1 MENTMKTERV
11 KQILGRIKTVKIA
24 VYGDFCLDAYWILSA
39 EGSEVSVETGL
50 RAQAVK
56 RHYYALGGASN
67 IVANLAA
74 LAPAEIRV
82 IGVVGDDIY
91 GRELTGQ
98 LVRLNADTTSLVVQ
112 KEDFDTVCFAKRY
125 LGDEE
130 QPRIDFGFYNIRS
143 KQTDNAILAGIRNA
157 LQTCDAVIFN
167 QQVPGSL
174 NNDDFIDAAN
184 ALFDEFTDRIVL
196 FDSRHYSD
204 RFTNVYRKTNDIE
217 AAILNGVDA
226 YLDDV
231 ITLPDI
237 KKYAQNLY
245 TQSHKP
251 VFVTRGSRGIVTVDA
266 DGIHHAPGIQLLK
279 KLDTVGAGDTTMSAL
294 GLCLAAGVSPAQA
307 AQFANLAAAV
317 TIQKLFQTGTASSEE
332 VLEISRDADYIY
344 QPELAE
350 DLRQAHYIEGADI
363 ELCCDRDTLD
373 LGHIEH
379 AVFDHDGTIS
389 TLRQGWEAIM
399 EPVMIK
405 AILGDHYRQAD
416 ETLYHKV
423 RNRVCDYIDK
433 STGIQTIVQ
442 MEALVE
448 MVGEFGIVGA
458 ERILDKNGYKTIYN
472 QALIAMVAE
481 RTRKFKA
488 GTLDINDFIIKGAVG
503 FLRAL
508 KERGVKLYLA
518 SGTDRAD
525 VINEATVLGYADLFD
540 GRIYGAVGDVGKY
553 SKKMVLEK
561 IVSENDLQGPQL
573 AVFGDGP
580 VEIRQCR
587 KCDGIAIGLAS
598 DEIRRWGLCVEKR
611 TRLIKAGAHII
622 IPDFSQAGQ
631 LSKLLF
637 D

>member
-1 MENTMKTERV
+1 MKTERV
-11 KQILGRIKTVKIA
+11 SEILDKIKNVKIA
-24 VYGDFCLDAYWILSA
+24 VYGDFCLDAYWLLSP

-50 RAQAVK
+50 QAQAVK
-56 RHYYALGGASN
+56 KHYYTLGGASN

-74 LAPAEIRV
+74 LGPTKIRA
-82 IGVVGDDIY
+82 IGAIGDDIF
-91 GRELTGQ
+91 GRELKSQ
-98 LVRLNADTTSLVVQ
+98 LDKLSIETSALIMQ
-112 KEDFDTVCFAKRY
+112 EEGFDTVTFAKKY
-125 LGDEE
+125 LQDDE
-130 QPRIDFGFYNIRS
+130 QPRIDFGFCNKRS
-143 KQTDNAILAGIRNA
+143 KQTDDELIRNLRNA
-157 LQTCDAVIFN
+157 LENCDAVIFN

-174 NNDDFIDAAN
+174 NNETFINDAN
-184 ALFDEFTDRIVL
+184 ALFDEFDDKIVL
-196 FDSRHYSD
+196 FDSRHYSGKF
-204 RFTNVYRKTNDIE
+204 RNVHRKTNDIE
-217 AAILNGVDA
+217 AALLNGVNA
-226 YLDDV
+226 RIDDV
-231 ITLPDI
+231 ITLTDI
-237 KKYAQNLY
+237 KTYAQNLFDK
-245 TQSHKP
+245 SSKS
-251 VFVTRGSRGIVTVDA
+251 VFVTRGARGILTVDA
-266 DGIHHAPGIQLLK
+266 EGVHHAPGVQLLK
-279 KLDTVGAGDTTMSAL
+279 KIDTVGAGDTTISAL
-294 GLCLAAGVSPAQA
+294 GLCLAAGVAPAEA

-317 TIQKLFQTGTASSEE
+317 TVQKLFQTGTASSEE
-332 VLEISRDADYIY
+332 VLEISKVADYIY

-350 DLRQAHYIEGADI
+350 DRRQAHYIEGADI
-363 ELCCDRDTLD
+363 ELCCDRNTLD
-373 LGHIEH
+373 LGCIEH

-405 AILGDHYRQAD
+405 AVLGDHYRQAD

-458 ERILDKNGYKTIYN
+458 EQILDKHGYKEIYN
-472 QALIAMVAE
+472 HALIAMVAE
-481 RTRKFKA
+481 RIGKFKA
-488 GTLDINDFIIKGAVG
+488 GTLDINDFIIKGAVD

-525 VINEATVLGYADLFD
+525 VVNEATVLGYADLFD
-540 GRIYGAVGDVGKY
+540 GRIYGAVGDVAKY

-622 IPDFSQAGQ
+622 IPDFAQSGQ
-631 LSKLLF
+631 LSKLLL
-637 D
+637 